1 MNFIEDFRNIYN
13 GFQALQNH
21 LENEL
26 NTLNSRVEILEQKQ
40 EKDDAFFRSL
50 ESLLTQRNRN

>member
-13 GFQALQNH
+13 GLQALQNH
-21 LENEL
+21 LEIEL
-26 NTLNSRVEILEQKQ
+26 NTLNDRIGILEEKQ
-40 EKDDAFFRSL
+40 NKDDAFFRSL

>member
-13 GFQALQNH
+13 GLQALQNH
-21 LENEL
+21 LEIEL
-26 NTLNSRVEILEQKQ
+26 NAFNNRIEILEEKQ
-40 EKDDAFFRSL
+40 EKDDAFFKNL

>member
-13 GFQALQNH
+13 GLQALQNH
-21 LENEL
+21 LEIEL
-26 NTLNSRVEILEQKQ
+26 NTLNNRVEILEQKQ

-50 ESLLTQRNRN
+50 ESLLAQRNRN